1 MPLFKCSA
9 SKAKPKNGIA
19 YVTDEK
25 KAKIVSV
32 RNLFEDEDY
41 AKQFDETASRFGK
54 GDKFDE
60 RKYYHC
66 KLSCARQDNVSP
78 EKAHAYAEELTAK
91 LFQNYECVIA
101 THTDTQTVH
110 SHIIVNAVDPI
121 TGKKLQF
128 NKQEYSQAFVY
139 LWTALILKCFH
150 MLFPFLKTV
159 KTDDPSCHRI

>member
-41 AKQFDETASRFGK
+41 AKQFEETASRFGK

-66 KLSCARQDNVSP
+66 NYRARV
-78 EKAHAYAEELTAK
+78 KITFRLKRRTLTPK
-91 LFQNYECVIA
+91 TLRQNY
-101 THTDTQTVH
+101 
-110 SHIIVNAVDPI
+110 
-121 TGKKLQF
+121 F
-128 NKQEYSQAFVY
+128 
-139 LWTALILKCFH
+139 
-150 MLFPFLKTV
+150 KT
-159 KTDDPSCHRI
+159 TSA

>member
-19 YVTDEK
+19 YITDEK

-60 RKYYHC
+60 RKYSIKCYKYWRMC
-66 KLSCARQDNVSP
+66 IYV
-78 EKAHAYAEELTAK
+78 
-91 LFQNYECVIA
+91 
-101 THTDTQTVH
+101 VH
-110 SHIIVNAVDPI
+110 QLDKRKNIIWSD
-121 TGKKLQF
+121 K
-128 NKQEYSQAFVY
+128 
-139 LWTALILKCFH
+139 
-150 MLFPFLKTV
+150 
-159 KTDDPSCHRI
+159 HRGISF

>member
-9 SKAKPKNGIA
+9 SKAKPKNGIT
-19 YVTDEK
+19 YITDEK

-32 RNLFEDEDY
+32 RNLFDDEDY
-41 AKQFDETASRFGK
+41 AKQFEETASRFGK

-66 KLSCARQDNVSP
+66 KLSCARKDNVSP

-110 SHIIVNAVDPI
+110 SHI
-121 TGKKLQF
+121 
-128 NKQEYSQAFVY
+128 S
-139 LWTALILKCFH
+139 
-150 MLFPFLKTV
+150 
-159 KTDDPSCHRI
+159 